1 MAGGTQGQTRIMRLP
16 VITGFGG
23 VNSAGRVSFNHSY
36 RRLVLDVLNQSEQD
50 RTYQSLAK
58 LMRLESSASETS
70 RQFMKDHT
78 LIRRIDLFDPDNVYV
93 QGTATLRAGTDG
105 QPIKFVISKR
115 QLPERIPPNWQ
126 LQSISDTQ
134 VSVTVDGNMEAL
146 FPDLRGSKV
155 SSAGQLPT
163 GFNPGDLYQS
173 RNHPRALQLAIY
185 GASDALRSTGI
196 SVERLKQI
204 VPPDQMAV
212 YSTSALGQMDK
223 EGFGALFQNPL
234 FGKRPSSKNGALGL
248 SEMPG
253 DFVNAYVLGSV
264 GGTGGVIGACATSLY
279 NIRQAV
285 KEITSGRKRLAIVGN
300 AEAPVVPEVIEA
312 YRIMGALAEDEALM
326 AMDNSDTPD
335 HRRACRPF
343 SSNSGFTVAESA
355 VYTVIMD
362 DELALELGA
371 RVLGSVGGV
380 FVNADGYKKSIPGP
394 GIGNYLTMGKALGAA
409 RAILGD
415 KGLRERTQVH
425 AHGTGTPQN
434 RVTESH
440 ILNEMAKTFGI
451 SNWPV
456 SAVKA
461 YIGHSMAPAGGDQL
475 SALMGTWTDGWLPG
489 ITTIDHIADDVHDSN
504 LNIPLQHLQLAPDQL
519 EGAFVNSKG
528 FGGNNAT
535 GFFISPAKTEKMLT
549 QRWGDKHMSAYR
561 KRNEAVE
568 QAAADYD
575 DGADTGKF
583 PPIYQFGLGVLE
595 GEDLQISS
603 TEIRIP
609 GFTHPVVLNQ
619 GNPYEDMTGK
629 TDTDAE

>member
-1 MAGGTQGQTRIMRLP
+1 MRLP

-23 VNSAGRVSFNHSY
+23 VNSAGRVSFNHAY
-36 RRLVLDVLNQSEQD
+36 KRLVLDVLSQSEQD
-50 RTYQSLAK
+50 RTYHSLAK
-58 LMRLESSASETS
+58 LMGLESSASEVS
-70 RQFMKDHT
+70 RRYIKDHT
-78 LIRRIDLFDPDNVYV
+78 LIRRIELFDPDNVYV

-105 QPIKFVISKR
+105 GPIKFVINKR

-126 LQSISDTQ
+126 LQSISDSQ
-134 VSVTVDGNMEAL
+134 VSITIDGDMEAL
-146 FPDLRGSKV
+146 FPDLRDSKV
-155 SSAGQLPT
+155 SSAGQVPT

-173 RNHPRALQLAIY
+173 RNHPRGLQLTVY

-196 SVERLKQI
+196 SIERLKQI
-204 VPPDQMAV
+204 VPPDEMAV
-212 YSTSALGQMDK
+212 YSTSAMGQLDK
-223 EGFGALFQNPL
+223 EGFGALFQNPMC
-234 FGKRPSSKNGALGL
+234 GKRPSSKNAALGL
-248 SEMPG
+248 SQMPG
-253 DFVNAYVLGSV
+253 DFINAYVLGSV
-264 GGTGGVIGACATSLY
+264 GGTGGLIGACATSLY

-285 KEITSGRKRLAIVGN
+285 TEITSGRKRLAIVGN

-312 YRIMGALAEDEALM
+312 YRVMGALAEDEQLM
-326 AMDNSDTPD
+326 ALDNSETADL
-335 HRRACRPF
+335 RRACRPF
-343 SSNSGFTVAESA
+343 STNVGFTVAESA

-415 KGLRERTQVH
+415 KGLQERTQVH

-461 YIGHSMAPAGGDQL
+461 CLGHSMAPAGGDQL
-475 SALMGTWTDGWLPG
+475 AAVLGTWTHGWLPG
-489 ITTIDHIADDVHDSN
+489 ITTIDHIAEDVHDSN
-504 LNIPLQHLQLAPDQL
+504 LILPLQHLQLAPDQL

-575 DGADTGKF
+575 DGADTGRF
-583 PPIYQFGLGVLE
+583 PPIYHFGQGVLE
-595 GEDLQISS
+595 DEDIQISS
-603 TEIRIP
+603 THIRIP
-609 GFTHPVVLNQ
+609 GFEHPVVLDQ
-619 GNPYEDMTGK
+619 GNPYADM
-629 TDTDAE
+629 TDTDKE